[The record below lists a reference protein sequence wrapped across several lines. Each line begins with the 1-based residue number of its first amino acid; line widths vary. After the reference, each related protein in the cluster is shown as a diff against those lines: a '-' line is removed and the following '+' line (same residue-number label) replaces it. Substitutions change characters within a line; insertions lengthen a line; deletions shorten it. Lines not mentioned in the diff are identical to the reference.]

1 MWSVDFRA
9 APTLHRVVARKSD
22 LTVAHPFRP
31 LPPLPY
37 LSVVSD
43 LDRLFRHIVR
53 TLGESDPGLEYQP
66 VPLAELLN
74 HQVPYRSS
82 RRAVGAESSEDYELL
97 FLRLASGEG
106 GLVVTEPEAAR
117 VRFAQEAKSP
127 NPDFRV
133 LRDLGAAT
141 LRPNAAAVE
150 QALSSGQSEASF
162 SPPPVR
168 KLEIP
173 FPPPPPI
180 AAPTPVTPVPRP
192 AVHTP
197 PPAPVAGPATPQSP
211 AAFCGSCGGKLPG
224 GRAVMF
230 CPYCGRSFRDSN
242 CPKCGAEVEPG
253 WKHCV
258 GCGTT
263 L

>member
-1 MWSVDFRA
+1 M
-9 APTLHRVVARKSD
+9 
-22 LTVAHPFRP
+22 
-31 LPPLPY
+31 
-37 LSVVSD
+37 SD
-43 LDRLFRHIVR
+43 LDRLFRHLVR

-66 VPLAELLN
+66 VPLAELLS
-74 HQVPYRSS
+74 HLVPYRSS

-97 FLRLASGEG
+97 FLRLASGEA

-117 VRFAQEAKSP
+117 VRFAQEARSP

-141 LRPNAAAVE
+141 LRPTAAAVE
-150 QALSSGQSEASF
+150 QTLHSGESETAF

-168 KLEIP
+168 KVEIP
-173 FPPPPPI
+173 IPPPAPV
-180 AAPTPVTPVPRP
+180 AAPTPVTPTPRP
-192 AVHTP
+192 AVRP
-197 PPAPVAGPATPQSP
+197 PATPTP
-211 AAFCGSCGGKLPG
+211 APAAPTPAFCGSCGGKLPP

-230 CPYCGRSFRDSN
+230 CPYCGRSFRDSS